1 VSRVTIA
8 SGRRVSQARCLSA
21 FKGLE
26 VPPLLDRA
34 RFTYRKEKIVRF
46 FRNLGGVPLL
56 APEGVST
63 VMGHSWYSLLTSRP

>member
-8 SGRRVSQARCLSA
+8 RGRRGSQARCLSA
-21 FKGLE
+21 LKGLE
-26 VPPLLDRA
+26 VPPLLGRA

-46 FRNLGGVPLL
+46 LGTGGESPLL

-63 VMGHSWYSLLTSRP
+63 VMGHSWYSHLTSRP